1 MTWQGL
7 PRHRPWCGTV
17 APSPMVQQDLDTDRR
32 SAAVGED
39 QQRRDHGPLL
49 CVAAER
55 HLQLRPQHLH
65 LPRPLAGGLR
75 AGALVDMRSRSTV
88 DYCAY
93 NEGVF
98 FGDFLAAMTKLGR
111 IRVKT
116 PDTGVEIRRD
126 CRFPN

>member
-1 MTWQGL
+1 
-7 PRHRPWCGTV
+7 
-17 APSPMVQQDLDTDRR
+17 MVQQDLDTDRR

-75 AGALVDMRSRSTV
+75 AGALVRHEVAQHGRLLRV
-88 DYCAY
+88 QPGCLLRRFR
-93 NEGVF
+93 G
-98 FGDFLAAMTKLGR
+98 GDDQAREDRDRDAGHR
-111 IRVKT
+111 
-116 PDTGVEIRRD
+116 RRD
-126 CRFPN
+126 MPRLPVPELVAS